1 MSVMPISSNLSLLIA
16 APILPM
22 YIFFSI
28 QRQDASV
35 FFNLIAANIRNPFDT
50 RALRFFKY
58 AI

>member
-28 QRQDASV
+28 STGMPSV
-35 FFNLIAANIRNPFDT
+35 SFNLIAANIRNPFDT
-50 RALRFFKY
+50 RALRFFEY